1 MPRSPENRRES
12 RPENKTEIRPENRTD
27 LAELRRRI
35 AALEGGLPFN
45 GQLGPAPAFAAVKQ
59 GPEPVRLSFGL
70 DALDGLFAAGGL
82 ACGTLHE
89 VVSGESRDA
98 GALSGFAL
106 ALLARVMTARS
117 GAVLWV
123 LDPLAGR
130 EAGLLHG
137 PGLSRFGVDP
147 ARLIAVRPRRTEEL
161 LWAMEEGARSSVLA
175 AVVGE
180 VQGAQKALD
189 LTATRRLLLR
199 AQASGVPVFLVRHGA
214 AFEPTAAL
222 TRWCVT
228 PGRSQAP
235 ALLRAGPHEAIGE
248 AAWIVDLTRNR
259 DGRSGRLDLEW
270 RHAERR
276 FAAPAR
282 SVALVSGTGL
292 RPDSAPDD
300 GTVVAGP
307 ESTGQRIDFPAA
319 G

>member
-1 MPRSPENRRES
+1 MPRPSERSPENRRES
-12 RPENKTEIRPENRTD
+12 RPD

-45 GQLGPAPAFAAVKQ
+45 GQLGPAPAFSAVKQ
-59 GPEPVRLSFGL
+59 GSEPIRLSFGL
-70 DALDGLFAAGGL
+70 KALDELFASGGL
-82 ACGTLHE
+82 ACGSLHE
-89 VVSGESRDA
+89 VVSAESRNA
-98 GALSGFAL
+98 GALSGVAL
-106 ALLARVMTARS
+106 ALLAKVMAARS

-123 LDPLAGR
+123 QEPLAGR

-137 PGLSRFGVDP
+137 PGLLRFGVDP

-161 LWAMEEGARSSVLA
+161 LWAMEEGAHTPVLA

-199 AQASGVPVFLVRHGA
+199 AQTSGVPVFLVRHGA

-228 PGRSQAP
+228 PERSQAP
-235 ALLRAGPHEAIGE
+235 ALLRSGPHEAVGE
-248 AAWIVDLTRNR
+248 AAWTVDLTRNR

-282 SVALVSGTGL
+282 SVALVSGAGL

-300 GTVVAGP
+300 GTVVAGA
-307 ESTGQRIDFPAA
+307 ERTGQRVDFPAT

>member
-1 MPRSPENRRES
+1 MPGSPEDRPENRRK
-12 RPENKTEIRPENRTD
+12 NRPENRSD

-35 AALEGGLPFN
+35 AALEGGLPFK
-45 GQLGPAPAFAAVKQ
+45 GQLGPAPAFSAEKQ
-59 GPEPVRLSFGL
+59 GPEPVRLPLGFE
-70 DALDGLFAAGGL
+70 ALDGLFAGGGL

-89 VVSGESRDA
+89 VVSVQSRDA
-98 GALSGFAL
+98 GALSGLAL
-106 ALLARVMTARS
+106 ALLARAMTVRS

-137 PGLSRFGVDP
+137 PGLMRFGVDP

-161 LWAMEEGARSSVLA
+161 LWAMEEGARAPALA

-189 LTATRRLLLR
+189 LTATRRLQLR

-222 TRWCVT
+222 TRWCVM
-228 PGRSQAP
+228 PGHSQAP
-235 ALLRAGPHEAIGE
+235 ALLRAGPHEAIGQPVWNVE
-248 AAWIVDLTRNR
+248 LTRNR

-282 SVALVSGTGL
+282 SVALVSRTGV

-300 GTVVAGP
+300 GTVVAG
-307 ESTGQRIDFPAA
+307 EERTGGRIGFPAA

>member
-1 MPRSPENRRES
+1 MPRPPESP
-12 RPENKTEIRPENRTD
+12 PAIRPESRTD

-45 GQLGPAPAFAAVKQ
+45 GQLGPAPAFSAGKQ
-59 GPEPVRLSFGL
+59 GPGPIRLSFGL
-70 DALDGLFAAGGL
+70 EALDGLFAAGGL
-82 ACGTLHE
+82 ACGSLHD

-106 ALLARVMTARS
+106 ALLARVMSARS

-123 LDPLAGR
+123 QDPLAGR

-137 PGLSRFGVDP
+137 PGLLRFGVDP

-161 LWAMEEGARSSVLA
+161 LWAMEEGTRSSVLA

-222 TRWCVT
+222 TRWCVS
-228 PGRSQAP
+228 PERSRAP
-235 ALLRAGPHEAIGE
+235 ALLRSGPHEAVGE
-248 AAWIVDLTRNR
+248 AVWNVELTRNR

-282 SVALVSGTGL
+282 SVALVSGAGL

-300 GTVVAGP
+300 GTVLAGAEP
-307 ESTGQRIDFPAA
+307 TGQRVEFPVA

>member
-1 MPRSPENRRES
+1 MIGWTVPGPSERSPENRRES
-12 RPENKTEIRPENRTD
+12 RPD
-27 LAELRRRI
+27 FAELRRRI

-45 GQLGPAPAFAAVKQ
+45 GQLGPAPAFSAVKQ

-70 DALDGLFAAGGL
+70 EGLDALFAAGGL
-82 ACGTLHE
+82 ACGSLHE
-89 VVSGESRDA
+89 VVSAESRNA
-98 GALSGFAL
+98 GALSGVAL
-106 ALLARVMTARS
+106 ALLAKVMAARS

-137 PGLSRFGVDP
+137 PGLLRFGVDP

-161 LWAMEEGARSSVLA
+161 LWAMEEGARASVLA

-180 VQGAQKALD
+180 VQGAQKTLD

-199 AQASGVPVFLVRHGA
+199 AQTSGVPVFLVRHGA

-228 PGRSQAP
+228 PGHSQAP
-235 ALLRAGPHEAIGE
+235 ALLRSGPHEAIGE
-248 AAWIVDLTRNR
+248 AAWTVELTRNR

-292 RPDSAPDD
+292 RPDSAPGD
-300 GTVVAGP
+300 GTVVAGA
-307 ESTGQRIDFPAA
+307 ESTGRRIDFPVA